1 VKFKRPKD
9 AEPVVIQADKK
20 ELAAHE
26 ALLERIAKASGG
38 PVAFRS

>member
-1 VKFKRPKD
+1 
-9 AEPVVIQADKK
+9 VVVQADKK

-38 PVAFRS
+38 QVAFRTLS